1 LALAVRLGRSVS
13 GGAAKESPVKTVEEY
28 RKQAAECRNLGRRVV
43 ARDIREQLERMAEHW
58 EALAVQR
65 ERSLRLQGI
74 VPSPGSKP

>member
-13 GGAAKESPVKTVEEY
+13 GGAESPVKTVEEY